1 MPVGSPH
8 CKTTMLFVV
17 SRWQKVLLKNPP
29 FANAARA
36 TTVIGALL
44 ALASITISP
53 QFVVKVKVLFLNGG
67 FTSGGI
73 MFFTECAL
81 AVVFLHTTSATFL
94 DCAALDVDER
104 FIEKIVIKVVTV
116 ITFNI
121 FCTGR
126 V

>member
-1 MPVGSPH
+1 
-8 CKTTMLFVV
+8 MLFVV

-29 FANAARA
+29 FASAVRA
-36 TTVIGALL
+36 TTVIGAFL

-53 QFVVKVKVLFLNGG
+53 QFVVIVKVLFLNGG
-67 FTSGGI
+67 LTSGGVI
-73 MFFTECAL
+73 FFTEWAL
-81 AVVFLHTTSATFL
+81 ALVFLHTTSATLFV
-94 DCAALDVDER
+94 CAALDVDER